1 MNLADVLLASAAT
14 TPDATALLL
23 PDGTPTTYGD
33 LADQAARL
41 GTLLVEAGV
50 SPGDRVA
57 VVSLNTTAF
66 VAAYLAALQVGAVCV
81 PLNPA
86 APPAGLDRELNA
98 IDPVLALAAGS
109 AVSLVEAAGHP
120 VSPIDLTTLP
130 AAPAAR
136 VERDPDDL
144 AVLLFTSGTVG
155 SPRAARLTHA
165 NLAANVAQVQDHPG
179 LRLEP
184 HDVGMAL
191 LPCFH
196 IFGLNVILGV
206 GLAAGAATVLVERF
220 DAAATARV
228 AHDRGVT
235 ILAGVPAM
243 FHDWAELAPD
253 EVPLD
258 AFASVRLAVSG
269 AAPLPGTVAAAF
281 QDRFG
286 LVLHQGYGLTEAS
299 PIVTSTALCDHPP
312 RPGSIGPPVPG
323 VAVRLVDTAGAD
335 VLAGD
340 PGELWVQGPNVFPG
354 YWHDDRATAQALTPD
369 GWLRTG
375 DVAVVEDDG
384 DLRLVDRLK
393 DLIIVS
399 GFNVY
404 PVEVEDVLRTHPG
417 VHEVGVV
424 GAPSPRTGE
433 AVVAFVVPTP
443 GAPPPDPTDLAAHC
457 ARSLPRYKC
466 PTRYESV
473 PELPR
478 NPAGKLLRRALL
490 DQRPP

>member
-14 TPDATALLL
+14 TPDAPALLL
-23 PDGTPTTYGD
+23 PDGTPTTYAE
-33 LADQAARL
+33 LADQTARL
-41 GTLLVEAGV
+41 GTLLLGAGV
-50 SPGDRVA
+50 RPGDRVA
-57 VVSLNTTAF
+57 VVSLNTPSFA
-66 VAAYLAALQVGAVCV
+66 AAYLAALHVGAVCV

-86 APPAGLDRELNA
+86 VPPAALERELTD
-98 IDPVLALAAGS
+98 IDPTLTLAAGAS
-109 AVSLVEAAGHP
+109 ASLVSATGRA
-120 VSPIDLTTLP
+120 VTPIDLASLP

-136 VERDPDDL
+136 VERDPDDV
-144 AVLLFTSGTVG
+144 AVLLFTSGTAGV
-155 SPRAARLTHA
+155 PRAARLTHA
-165 NLAANVAQVQDHPG
+165 NLAANIAQVQDHPG
-179 LRLEP
+179 LRVEP
-184 HDVGMAL
+184 HDVGIAL

-220 DAAATARV
+220 DAATTARV

-243 FHDWAELAPD
+243 FHDWAELAPGA
-253 EVPLD
+253 VPPD
-258 AFASVRLAVSG
+258 PFTSVRLAVSG
-269 AAPLPGTVAAAF
+269 AAPLAGDVAAAF
-281 QDRFG
+281 RDRFG
-286 LVLHQGYGLTEAS
+286 IVLHQGYGLTEAS
-299 PIVTSTALCDHPP
+299 PIVTTTALSARPP
-312 RPGSIGPPVPG
+312 QPGSIGPPLPG
-323 VAVRLVDTAGAD
+323 VSVRLVDPSGDD

-354 YWHDDRATAQALTPD
+354 YWHDDRATAQALTDD

-375 DVAVVEDDG
+375 DVGVVEDDG

-433 AVVAFVVPTP
+433 TVVAFLVPEP
-443 GAPPPDPTDLAAHC
+443 GSPAPDPAELAARC

-466 PTRYESV
+466 PTRYETV
-473 PELPR
+473 AELPH

-490 DQRPP
+490 DQLPG